1 MRQLR
6 KSIFQI
12 FQKTYL
18 FLQGREIGRSPLLGT
33 ISNFAYRRLRP
44 SEIIVASIQKHKMY
58 VHPFYIFAFEKFERK
73 LFKSLIREGM
83 VVVDIGAYAGYYSLV
98 AADLV
103 GEEGKVY
110 AFEPNPENYVL
121 LLKNLEVN
129 RCKNVTPVQK
139 AIADRD
145 GRARLFLAQENKGDH
160 RLFDSNDGRESIT
173 VDVTSLD
180 AFFKERDY
188 RVDVIKM
195 DIQGSEMA
203 ALKGMT
209 RILEKNDDLKILTEF
224 WPNGIRMSGA
234 SPEEFLKKL
243 VEFGF
248 ELYHINEKRKLVEP
262 ISVTRAMELCKED
275 RDQINIFCKKK
286 SFKKIRQTLQ

>member
-1 MRQLR
+1 
-6 KSIFQI
+6 
-12 FQKTYL
+12 
-18 FLQGREIGRSPLLGT
+18 
-33 ISNFAYRRLRP
+33 
-44 SEIIVASIQKHKMY
+44 MY
-58 VHPFYIFAFEKFERK
+58 VHPFYIFAFEKFETK

-83 VVVDIGAYAGYYSLV
+83 VVVDIGAYAGYYTLV

-110 AFEPNPENYVL
+110 AFEPNPENYAL

-129 RCKNVTPVQK
+129 RCQNVIPVQK
-139 AIADRD
+139 AVADTN
-145 GRARLFLAQENKGDH
+145 GKTRLFLAQENKGDH
-160 RLFDSNDGRESIT
+160 RLFDSNDKRESIT

-209 RILEKNDDLKILTEF
+209 KILEKNDDLKILTEF
-224 WPNGIRMSGA
+224 WPSGLRKFGTY
-234 SPEEFLKKL
+234 PKEFLNKL
-243 VEFGF
+243 TEFGF
-248 ELYHINEKRKLVEP
+248 ELYHINEERKLIEP
-262 ISVTRAMELCKED
+262 IDVTRVTEMCKDEEH
-275 RDQINIFCKKK
+275 INIFCKKK
-286 SFKKIRQTLQ
+286 T